1 MDHLKVSEACVANTS
16 KRILFDEASR
26 YYFNNDGIRSM
37 LKKVEGVPKV
47 VYSVDNGRVF
57 VFSCLVDLVDKATS
71 EKGSPLDD
79 VEIRALL
86 PSAYL
91 SPIDAVSKYGVWPS
105 QYKPKRVS
113 AGGYVIEHEPFNAC
127 LPGLYEGTAE
137 LNCALASLLAGETIP
152 GEGDFEYMGQSMTLL
167 KPLELQGWEDLP
179 IYEYSGSDAALA
191 FLYLGPGGFEP
202 GFSPLTPDLYQKIQG
217 IEKVWNIDESR
228 VFNQVR
234 DRFENAPIDFLGDV
248 IDLLNEAPSSDGA
261 LDSEEHQLHKGIL
274 HFYPELK
281 TLKPKVAIDCLSD
294 FQADELRLRGSVSDH
309 RDEDFIFY
317 LIGRAFGNEKNEDF
331 VMSSFGLSI
340 AHFVHQGYDLP
351 QAVDFASK
359 YTKFSTDLSDLAQ
372 RISSVTRFLR
382 DEKKSSGRDGSEVKT
397 IEDLMREGRK
407 YNTAIHHLDV
417 NGQPSKT

>member
-1 MDHLKVSEACVANTS
+1 MDHSKVSEACVANTS
-16 KRILFDEASR
+16 KRIFFDEAWR
-26 YYFNNDGIRSM
+26 YLFNNDGIRSM

-47 VYSVDNGRVF
+47 VYSVDNGCVF
-57 VFSCLVDLVDKATS
+57 VFSCLVDLVHKATS
-71 EKGSPLDD
+71 EKGATLDD

-113 AGGYVIEHEPFNAC
+113 AGGYVIEHEPFNAR

-152 GEGDFEYMGQSMTLL
+152 GEGDFEYLGQPMTLL
-167 KPLELQGWEDLP
+167 RPLELQGWENLP
-179 IYEYSGSDAALA
+179 IYEYSGSDAARP
-191 FLYLGPGGFEP
+191 FLYLRPGGFEP

-217 IEKVWNIDESR
+217 IEKVWNTDESR

-234 DRFENAPIDFLGDV
+234 ARFENAPIGFLGDV
-248 IDLLNEAPSSDGA
+248 IDLLNEAPSSDGEIY
-261 LDSEEHQLHKGIL
+261 SEDHEITTRIL

-294 FQADELRLRGSVSDH
+294 FQANELCPRGLAADH

-317 LIGRAFGNEKNEDF
+317 LVGRAFGNEKNDDF
-331 VMSSFGLSI
+331 VLSSFGLRI
-340 AHFVHQGYDLP
+340 VHLAHHGFDLP
-351 QAVDFASK
+351 AAVDLASK
-359 YTKFSTDLSDLAQ
+359 YTRFSIDLSDLAQ
-372 RISSVTRFLR
+372 RIFSATSFLR
-382 DEKKSSGRDGSEVKT
+382 DEKKSSGRGGSEVKT
-397 IEDLMREGRK
+397 MSDLIREGRK
-407 YNTAIHHLDV
+407 YNSAIHHLDV